1 MGAVHLDLE
10 REQLLPNLWTFSW
23 LTAGLLLVGVSGNVY
38 LVWVTT
44 RRRFTVRWETF
55 RLILRYSSVVD
66 LSMCAV
72 LASVVTWLYVV
83 TYTGNDVKL
92 TLKCPLY
99 DRQGLLWS
107 GAILVGNGVVVAA
120 RQAVTLLAFDSEVA
134 LLNRNRMRTAR
145 LLRDV
150 AVVGV
155 IYFGALG
162 LSTRFAHVVDRSL
175 CYVVGAMSFR
185 AVHLFLVPIVVTV
198 IIGIVVVTRPVAERQ
213 PPGDLLSDEATLT
226 EPSSKAP
233 EDDSA
238 LEEVSHSRWNRLV
251 IVAHVALVTWFTT
264 MAAMAAAGV
273 LIEPVSADTLFVLT
287 SCTSL
292 TSAWSV
298 FAVITYWT

>member
-1 MGAVHLDLE
+1 MAAVHFDPE
-10 REQLLPNLWTFSW
+10 SELLLSRVRTSSW
-23 LTAGLLLVGVSGNVY
+23 LTAGLLLIGVSANVY

-44 RRRFTVRWETF
+44 RRRFTVRWETL
-55 RLILRYSSVVD
+55 RLILHYSSVVD

-72 LASVVTWLYVV
+72 LASVFMWPYVV
-83 TYTGNDVKL
+83 IYTGSHVKC
-92 TLKCPLY
+92 TLH
-99 DRQGLLWS
+99 DRESLLS
-107 GAILVGNGVVVAA
+107 RGAILIASGVVVVA
-120 RQAVTLLAFDSEVA
+120 RQTVTLLAFQDEVA
-134 LLNRNRMRTAR
+134 LLHRNRMRTAR

-155 IYFGALG
+155 VYFVA
-162 LSTRFAHVVDRSL
+162 SEMCKRFAPVVSWSL

-185 AVHLFLVPIVVTV
+185 GVHLFLVPIVVTV

-213 PPGDLLSDEATLT
+213 PPGDLLSDKATLT

-233 EDDSA
+233 EVERA
-238 LEEVSHSRWNRLV
+238 PEEVSDSRWNRLV
-251 IVAHVALVTWFTT
+251 IVAHVALVTWFTM

-273 LIEPVSADTLFVLT
+273 LTEPVSADTLFVLT

-298 FAVITYWT
+298 FAVIRYWT